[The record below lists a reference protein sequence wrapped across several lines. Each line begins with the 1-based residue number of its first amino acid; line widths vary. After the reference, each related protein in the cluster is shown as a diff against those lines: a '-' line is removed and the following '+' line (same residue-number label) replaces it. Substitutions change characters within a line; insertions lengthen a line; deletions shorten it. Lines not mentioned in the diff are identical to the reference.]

1 MTILSNEQNEAINLF
16 IYDLRNNP
24 DEQTTWETISD
35 IINDRFDVELSGNAC
50 RKRFERT
57 VDRIREE
64 KENSKLE
71 LLDERVVALDSANS
85 DVIELL
91 RERFGISQEYQPKRI
106 KTTATND
113 KTWYGAEWVREEVN
127 EDNLE
132 LILEQIKAHAPV
144 YHEFT
149 PLKQTDGH
157 LLVPILYDAHIDKA
171 VFNGGKTYTQIVD
184 EMIETALG
192 LGLNISRI
200 MFVIGNDFGNTD
212 NVHGNTTAGTPQENT
227 VHWAR
232 GIDLRCQYAIEAVE
246 RFASVASTDVIMV
259 HGNHDRYSNQ
269 WLGKVLEAQFHNN
282 KRVTVNNN
290 ASPRKYYSWE
300 ANMWGFTHGNE
311 ENVSMLPAI
320 MATEAPVQYA
330 FASYREV
337 FTGHFHRKQS
347 AFYPLTEAQGLTIRW
362 MPALSGTD
370 DWHNLKGYVGARR
383 AGLGIIYAPDGY
395 KMEYSVSV

>member
-127 EDNLE
+127 EDNLGF
-132 LILEQIKAHAPV
+132 IV
-144 YHEFT
+144 N
-149 PLKQTDGH
+149 
-157 LLVPILYDAHIDKA
+157 LLH
-171 VFNGGKTYTQIVD
+171 
-184 EMIETALG
+184 
-192 LGLNISRI
+192 
-200 MFVIGNDFGNTD
+200 
-212 NVHGNTTAGTPQENT
+212 
-227 VHWAR
+227 
-232 GIDLRCQYAIEAVE
+232 
-246 RFASVASTDVIMV
+246 
-259 HGNHDRYSNQ
+259 
-269 WLGKVLEAQFHNN
+269 
-282 KRVTVNNN
+282 
-290 ASPRKYYSWE
+290 
-300 ANMWGFTHGNE
+300 
-311 ENVSMLPAI
+311 
-320 MATEAPVQYA
+320 
-330 FASYREV
+330 
-337 FTGHFHRKQS
+337 
-347 AFYPLTEAQGLTIRW
+347 
-362 MPALSGTD
+362 
-370 DWHNLKGYVGARR
+370 
-383 AGLGIIYAPDGY
+383 
-395 KMEYSVSV
+395 